1 MCTVSPSTNHKAWQ
15 PRECGPEASK
25 DEIERGLS
33 GTRMSNSSKPAG
45 LRPKRASWSATAIK
59 SPETSSE
66 LERIWACGRSV
77 CTMTF
82 GARGSL
88 TSTAVK
94 FLGALSCASH
104 STRRPSRE
112 RCSAMPSPMPPIP
125 LRPCWASSV
134 MLRDMEPK
142 ISSRRHGTGVGVE
155 TLFVEPAPRL
165 AVSVEGS
172 GPLVLFLHGI
182 RGNRRNWNLQL
193 PVFAQHFR
201 AAAWDA
207 RGYGDSDDYEGPLH
221 FDHLT
226 GDVLRVAEHLKADK
240 LHLVGLSMGGR
251 IARNVALHYPER
263 LHSLT
268 LINSTP
274 GFDSLSTDQVRKFV
288 VERKTH
294 TADAVRQLLGSR
306 ARPGAYEELTE
317 SISRL
322 HEKSYLKTVEASVAQ
337 DRAAPIEAIR
347 VPTLIIGGDEDTVY
361 PPELAQEMARRI
373 PGAQLVMMEGAGH
386 LVNLEQP
393 ERFDAAVLP
402 FLLRN
407 QKERSEERRVGKEC
421 RSRWAASHDKKNT
434 R

>member
-1 MCTVSPSTNHKAWQ
+1 
-15 PRECGPEASK
+15 
-25 DEIERGLS
+25 
-33 GTRMSNSSKPAG
+33 
-45 LRPKRASWSATAIK
+45 
-59 SPETSSE
+59 
-66 LERIWACGRSV
+66 
-77 CTMTF
+77 
-82 GARGSL
+82 
-88 TSTAVK
+88 
-94 FLGALSCASH
+94 
-104 STRRPSRE
+104 
-112 RCSAMPSPMPPIP
+112 
-125 LRPCWASSV
+125 
-134 MLRDMEPK
+134 
-142 ISSRRHGTGVGVE
+142 VE
-155 TLFVEPAPRL
+155 TIFVEPAPRL

-207 RGYGDSDDYEGPLH
+207 RGYGDSDDYDGPLH

-306 ARPGAYEELTE
+306 ARSGAYEELAE

-361 PPELAQEMARRI
+361 PPELAREMARRI

-407 QKERSEERRVGKEC
+407 QKELR
-421 RSRWAASHDKKNT
+421 T
-434 R
+434 